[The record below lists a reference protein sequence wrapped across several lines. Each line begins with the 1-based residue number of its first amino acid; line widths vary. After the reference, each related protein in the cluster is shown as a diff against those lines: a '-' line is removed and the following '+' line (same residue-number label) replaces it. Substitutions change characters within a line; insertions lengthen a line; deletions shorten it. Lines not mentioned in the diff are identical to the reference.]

1 MEQICAENRQRIDKI
16 ADEVA
21 RESAE
26 CKTTLKDHERR
37 LGTLEENSKKQ
48 SEILV
53 TLQKQADAIE
63 SMNGKIDNFSDKVDE
78 KFESITGRV
87 ENAVNRFDTRISE
100 LEKEPGEKWKK
111 LSFEI
116 IKYIALAVA
125 GVVCG
130 YFISKGGV

>member
-1 MEQICAENRQRIDKI
+1 MEQICTENRQRIDRI
-16 ADEVA
+16 AEEVA
-21 RESAE
+21 KQSA
-26 CKTTLKDHERR
+26 TLCDHDRR
-37 LGTLEENSKKQ
+37 IGALEENSKKQ
-48 SEILV
+48 SDILV

-87 ENAVNRFDTRISE
+87 ESAVNRFDTRITE

-116 IKYIALAVA
+116 IKYIALAVV